1 MRGGETKGRKLL
13 CKGDVGGKGEEKRE
27 EGEVSEM
34 RRGNEMEG
42 GSERRCCGG

>member
-13 CKGDVGGKGEEKRE
+13 CKRDVGGRGGEKRE
-27 EGEVSEM
+27 GEGSEM